1 MIVGK
6 PEGENALANEQTL
19 LLVASNSEGYEFP
32 QMEQYG
38 GIVMEAVVGSARP
51 QE

>member
-6 PEGENALANEQTL
+6 PEGENALANEQIL

-32 QMEQYG
+32 QMEKYG
-38 GIVMEAVVGSARP
+38 EAVVGSAWS
-51 QE
+51 QEWS